1 MGLLPKDLSPRFF
14 NPLISIHKEYYI
26 HILLTMESIL
36 SDARQIALPRSAMMR
51 ELHRQLERENW
62 REDLSDEEDF
72 GANQNETDD
81 TAAYTVRKFVESGWI
96 DSDESGDRASDM
108 VFITLYGKKL
118 TDFIRN
124 LLQLEDQS
132 GHVVNTY
139 SNLQQVRLMPE
150 NGYTCVKNAY
160 ESTQRLLTSL
170 EMMYSKIK
178 SYYTLVL
185 ENQRPET
192 LLQAHLNGYVHD
204 VVDKVLFP
212 LKVDDS
218 VDRFKGPIL
227 AASADLLSDTPFL
240 NTVVRYAVQSRKEAA
255 EEDARAVLFKM
266 LHFIHSRFDNI
277 EAVIR
282 QLDDRNNLYLRVT
295 RQKLQY
301 MLTMDTSLKGNI
313 ISLLKRSKEESDDFW
328 QELAQCC
335 NFSEVGTITDDSFY
349 RPRRKRRHE
358 RGGDVL
364 TEPVP
369 EVPEE
374 EVNAVLNTVGSKFVR
389 TKINAFASKLLQ
401 NRTSLSSQE
410 LRVENDEDYLM
421 SIYLATNS
429 DDYECPYRFDIGDG
443 VSEHG
448 QYTLPEFILK
458 KRRGKIADRSG
469 RRGNAGKN
477 QETLS

>member
-1 MGLLPKDLSPRFF
+1 MSLLPKDLSPRFF

-26 HILLTMESIL
+26 HVLLLMESIL
-36 SDARQIALPRSAMMR
+36 SEAKQIALPRSAIMR
-51 ELHRQLERENW
+51 ELHRRLERDNW
-62 REDLSDEEDF
+62 REDLSDGEDF
-72 GANQNETDD
+72 GTSSNEADD
-81 TAAYTVRKFVESGWI
+81 TAAYTVRKLVESGWI

-150 NGYTCVKNAY
+150 NGYVCVKNAY
-160 ESTQRLLTSL
+160 ESTRRLLTSL

-185 ENQRPET
+185 ENQRPEA

-227 AASADLLSDTPFL
+227 SASADILSDTSLL
-240 NTVVRYAVQSRKEAA
+240 NTVVRDAVQSRKEAT
-255 EEDARAVLFKM
+255 EDDVRAGLFEM
-266 LHFIHSRFDNI
+266 LHFIHSQFDNI
-277 EAVIR
+277 ESVVR

-313 ISLLKRSKEESDDFW
+313 ISLLRRGKKEPEDFW

-335 NFSEVGTITDDSFY
+335 NFSEAGAITDDSFY
-349 RPRRKRRHE
+349 LPRRVHRH
-358 RGGDVL
+358 
-364 TEPVP
+364 
-369 EVPEE
+369 
-374 EVNAVLNTVGSKFVR
+374 
-389 TKINAFASKLLQ
+389 
-401 NRTSLSSQE
+401 
-410 LRVENDEDYLM
+410 
-421 SIYLATNS
+421 
-429 DDYECPYRFDIGDG
+429 
-443 VSEHG
+443 
-448 QYTLPEFILK
+448 
-458 KRRGKIADRSG
+458 
-469 RRGNAGKN
+469 
-477 QETLS
+477 

>member
-14 NPLISIHKEYYI
+14 NLLISIHKEYYI
-26 HILLTMESIL
+26 HVLLLMESTL
-36 SDARQIALPRSAMMR
+36 SEAKQIALPRSAMMR
-51 ELHRQLERENW
+51 ELHRRLERENW

-72 GANQNETDD
+72 GASPNEVND
-81 TAAYTVRKFVESGWI
+81 TAAYTVRKFIESGWI

-118 TDFIRN
+118 TDFVRN

-150 NGYTCVKNAY
+150 NGYVCVKNAY
-160 ESTQRLLTSL
+160 DSTRRLLTSL

-185 ENQRPET
+185 ENQRPEA
-192 LLQAHLNGYVHD
+192 LLQSHLNGYVHD

-227 AASADLLSDTPFL
+227 SASADLLSDTPLL
-240 NTVVRYAVQSRKEAA
+240 NTVLRYAVQARKEAT
-255 EEDARAVLFKM
+255 EEDARAGLLEM
-266 LHFIHSRFDNI
+266 LHFIHSQFDNI

-313 ISLLKRSKEESDDFW
+313 ISLLKRSKAESEDFW
-328 QELAQCC
+328 ESLAQCC

-349 RPRRKRRHE
+349 RPRRNHRHE
-358 RGGDVL
+358 RGEDVP
-364 TEPVP
+364 TEPAP

-374 EVNAVLNTVGSKFVR
+374 DVTAILDTVGAKFVKS
-389 TKINAFASKLLQ
+389 KINAFAGKLLQ
-401 NRTSLSSQE
+401 NRESISSQE
-410 LRVENDEDYLM
+410 FRIENDEDYLM

-429 DDYECPYRFDIGDG
+429 DDYECPYRFTVRDG

-448 QYTLPEFILK
+448 RYLLPEFTLK
-458 KRRGKIADRSG
+458 EKKG
-469 RRGNAGKN
+469 
-477 QETLS
+477 

>member
-1 MGLLPKDLSPRFF
+1 MSLLPKDLSPRFF
-14 NPLISIHKEYYI
+14 NPLVSIHKEYYI
-26 HILLTMESIL
+26 HVLLLMESIL
-36 SDARQIALPRSAMMR
+36 SEVKQIALPRSAMMR
-51 ELHRQLERENW
+51 ELHRRLEREDW

-72 GANQNETDD
+72 GSTPGEADD
-81 TAAYTVRKFVESGWI
+81 AAAYTVRKLVESGWI

-108 VFITLYGKKL
+108 FFITLYGKKL

-150 NGYTCVKNAY
+150 NGYTCVKNAH

-170 EMMYSKIK
+170 EMLYSKIK

-185 ENQRPET
+185 DNQKPEA
-192 LLQAHLNGYVHD
+192 LLQSHLNGYMHD

-227 AASADLLSDTPFL
+227 TLSEDLLSDSAL
-240 NTVVRYAVQSRKEAA
+240 LDAVTRFAVDSRRAPA
-255 EEDARAVLFKM
+255 EDEARASLFEM
-266 LHFIHSRFDNI
+266 LHFIHNQFDHI
-277 EAVIR
+277 ESVIR

-313 ISLLKRSKEESDDFW
+313 VTLLKQSKEESEDFW

-335 NFSEVGTITDDSFY
+335 CFFEAGAITDDSFY
-349 RPRRKRRHE
+349 RPRRSHTHTPSE
-358 RGGDVL
+358 DVPA
-364 TEPVP
+364 EPAPTVSK
-369 EVPEE
+369 EE
-374 EVNAVLNTVGSKFVR
+374 INAILDTAGAKFVKS
-389 TKINAFASKLLQ
+389 KINAFANHLLQ
-401 NRTSLSSQE
+401 GQERISSQE
-410 LRVENDEDYLM
+410 LHIETDEDYLM

-429 DDYECPYRFDIGDG
+429 DDYECPYRFAVGNG
-443 VSEHG
+443 STEHG
-448 QYTLPEFILK
+448 RYRLPAFTLEK
-458 KRRGKIADRSG
+458 KER
-469 RRGNAGKN
+469 
-477 QETLS
+477 